1 NSRASALIDQP
12 CLYRTCNSIQSAP
25 DFTRGLLCGR
35 WLGHHQL
42 PTSEAPSPFPADRCP
57 VQPRSLCT
65 FRDQVIALFVI
76 PYRPSSSACTE
87 RAKPGLT
94 CGGRLA
100 IGRGLCFST
109 DLSVEREAGH
119 SREVVEAGDLG

>member
-76 PYRPSSSACTE
+76 PYTAGALSVRGTRCTSNGAVQSSSV
-87 RAKPGLT
+87 K
-94 CGGRLA
+94 
-100 IGRGLCFST
+100 
-109 DLSVEREAGH
+109 LSWA
-119 SREVVEAGDLG
+119 SQADDQPVVLGWPADCRDAE